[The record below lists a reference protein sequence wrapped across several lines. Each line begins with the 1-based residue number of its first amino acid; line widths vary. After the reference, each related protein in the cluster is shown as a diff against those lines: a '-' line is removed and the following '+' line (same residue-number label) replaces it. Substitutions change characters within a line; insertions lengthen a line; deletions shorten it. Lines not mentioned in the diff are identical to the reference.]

1 MKLALAPG
9 ANRRELCS
17 RFGISRSK
25 GYKWLGRYATQ
36 GRTGLADRSRRPHH
50 SPTRTCEAVEAAV
63 LRIREDSN
71 DAWGGR
77 KIAQVLK
84 RDRGQIAPAPSTI
97 TQILRRHGKLEQRA
111 SEHPGPYQ
119 RFEREQPN
127 ELWQMDFKGDFAL
140 GRGRCYPLTII
151 DDHSRYALG
160 IEACANHQDGATRE
174 RLMMVFRRYGLP
186 DAMLMDNGSPW
197 GDPGGGRFTAF
208 TVWLLRLGVRVT
220 HGRPYHPQTQGKD
233 ERFHRTIAAEVLAN
247 RQFGDLAECQRV
259 FDKWRHKYNYI
270 RPHQALGLATPSDRY
285 RPSRRSFPE
294 SLPPIEYGPDDCVR
308 KADQTSASRGDA
320 FASVSRSAACRWHCG
335 RLARTA
341 PSLFISALT
350 KSASSIC
357 GKRLQPVDVWTS
369 QERCPQAHRPTA
381 ATAKA
386 RLDKHPNNQPDV
398 SPMSPNSVPLDP
410 GPNTLRVG
418 GGEPRGRGRYTW
430 RGQRPVFSC

>member
-1 MKLALAPG
+1 MGDSVRGHRGHSCGQTSRTRESSMPWRERLIVDQREEFVKLALAPG

-259 FDKWRHKYNYI
+259 FDKWRHKYNPASQHPSGYVVEVK
-270 RPHQALGLATPSDRY
+270 RLCWSGCDPAGYLGFCRA
-285 RPSRRSFPE
+285 
-294 SLPPIEYGPDDCVR
+294 
-308 KADQTSASRGDA
+308 
-320 FASVSRSAACRWHCG
+320 RSAINRA
-335 RLARTA
+335 
-341 PSLFISALT
+341 
-350 KSASSIC
+350 
-357 GKRLQPVDVWTS
+357 VDVVS
-369 QERCPQAHRPTA
+369 A
-381 ATAKA
+381 ARAK
-386 RLDKHPNNQPDV
+386 
-398 SPMSPNSVPLDP
+398 
-410 GPNTLRVG
+410 
-418 GGEPRGRGRYTW
+418 
-430 RGQRPVFSC
+430 